1 MGKFNSFPRTFWVSN
16 TLELFERWAW
26 YGVFMLL
33 ANYLTGSSE
42 AGGLEFTQ
50 AQKGMLMGVGTG
62 ILYFL
67 PVLTGAIADRYGYK
81 RMLLVSFLIYISA
94 LVILPQVKS
103 YPAVFAVYIYLAVAA
118 AIFKPIVSATVA
130 KTTNERNASIGFGI
144 FYMMINI
151 GGFFGPIVTLLFKGN
166 YPVVFY
172 LSAGIM
178 ALNLLLLPF
187 YKEPGREKT
196 AREPLSTTF
205 RTIFRN
211 MGDILRDGK
220 FIVFLLIAAGFW
232 TMYNQLFYTLPV
244 FVAQWVDTEPL
255 YDFFARYF
263 PFFSNHYS
271 PAPGVIDAE
280 LVTNFDA
287 LTIILLQI
295 GVSALVMR
303 MRPLRSMV
311 AGFLVCTIG
320 MALTLVTQNVF
331 FTLVAILIFAL
342 GEMAGSPKIN
352 EYVGTIAPPD
362 KKAAYMG
369 YSFIPIFIGNV
380 IAGFISGNVYQAMSD
395 KVTIV
400 RDYVAQKGIAIG
412 EGLSQNEY
420 FSAAATQLGLS
431 ERQLTDLLWQQYSPS
446 KLWIVIAAIGLSSVV
461 LLFIYD
467 WWMNRKEG
475 K

>member
-1 MGKFNSFPRTFWVSN
+1 MNSFPRTFWVSN

-26 YGVFMLL
+26 YGFFMLL
-33 ANYLTGSSE
+33 ANYLTGSAE
-42 AGGLEFTQ
+42 VGGLEFTQ
-50 AQKGMLMGVGTG
+50 TQKGMLMGVGTG

-67 PVLTGAIADRYGYK
+67 PVLTGAVSDRYGYK

-94 LVILPQVKS
+94 LIILPQVKS
-103 YPAVFAVYIYLAVAA
+103 FPAVFAVYIYLAVAA

-151 GGFFGPIVTLLFKGN
+151 GGFFGPVVALLFKDN
-166 YPVVFY
+166 YPMVFY
-172 LSAGIM
+172 LSAGVM

-187 YKEPGREKT
+187 YKEPGREPT
-196 AREPLSTTF
+196 ASREPLGATLAA
-205 RTIFRN
+205 IFRN
-211 MGDILRDGK
+211 MGGIFRDGK
-220 FIVFLLIAAGFW
+220 FILFLLIAAGFW

-244 FVAQWVDTEPL
+244 FVAQWVDTSVL
-255 YDFFARYF
+255 YDFFARYL
-263 PFFSNHYS
+263 PFFSTHYS

-287 LTIILLQI
+287 LSIIVLQI

-320 MALTLVTQNVF
+320 MALTLVSQNVV

-342 GEMAGSPKIN
+342 GEMAGSPKIT
-352 EYVGTIAPPD
+352 EYIGSIAPPD
-362 KKAAYMG
+362 RKALYMG

-380 IAGFISGNVYQAMSD
+380 AAGFISGNVYQAMSD
-395 KVTIV
+395 KVAIV
-400 RDYVAQKGIAIG
+400 RRYVEEKGLSIA

-420 FSAAATQLGLS
+420 FAAAATQSGLS
-431 ERQLTDLLWQQYSPS
+431 ERALTDLLWVQYSPS
-446 KLWIVIAAIGLSSVV
+446 KLWVVVAVIGFTSAV
-461 LLFIYD
+461 LLFFYD
-467 WWMNRKEG
+467 RWMNRAG
-475 K
+475 RGA